1 MPDEVRM
8 LDNDYALLFVRGEHA
23 VMDRKYDLLKHPN
36 IKYTEDGGYPP
47 YDYAEAPLA
56 HDVPA
61 FDEKRYEDYEL
72 LSGEDIAGEP
82 F

>member
-1 MPDEVRM
+1 MICEKCRISE
-8 LDNDYALLFVRGEHA
+8 A
-23 VMDRKYDLLKHPN
+23 N

-47 YDYAEAPLA
+47 YDYAAAPLA

-72 LSGEDIAGEP
+72 LSGDELAGES